1 MNKISAI
8 MLAGA
13 AYFAGFPVKAA
24 EVGRFQ
30 AVVADSVVLVD
41 TLTGRSWI
49 LSKEGSWQ
57 TIPFIHDA
65 GQEPAV
71 GSSTPEGPAT
81 PMERWRKDA
90 GARRLDQMK
99 PSTEQNKSAAGQDAA
114 GTARK
119 ILEGLGN

>member
-1 MNKISAI
+1 MNKILAI

-13 AYFAGFPVKAA
+13 ACLAGLPAGAA

-30 AVVADSVVLVD
+30 AVVADSVVLID
-41 TLTGRSWI
+41 TLTGRSWM
-49 LSKEGSWQ
+49 LSKEGGWHV
-57 TIPFIHDA
+57 IPFVHDA

-71 GSSTPEGPAT
+71 GSNTPEGPAT

-99 PSTEQNKSAAGQDAA
+99 PSMDQNKPPADKD
-114 GTARK
+114 TVRK
-119 ILEGLGN
+119 VLEGLGKTTP